1 MTTNWKIAQLKRNP
15 SNGLVFEVTFI
26 MNFELEEETDRHVGS
41 VELVGDETLPTFV
54 PYEELTEAIVLDWV
68 KEELT
73 QAKITEIEANMKAR
87 LEERIEK
94 KINPEFLVGKP
105 WEKA

>member
-26 MNFELEEETDRHVGS
+26 MNFELENETDRHVGS
-41 VELVGDETLPTFV
+41 VKLEGDPTSETFV
-54 PYEELTEAIVLDWV
+54 PYEELTETIVLEWV

-73 QAKITEIEANMKAR
+73 QEKITEIETSMEIR
-87 LEERIEK
+87 LQERIEK
-94 KINPEFLVGKP
+94 KANPEFLTGTP
-105 WEKA
+105 WKG

>member
-41 VELVGDETLPTFV
+41 VELVGDETSPTFV